1 MLEGGLDV
9 SSRFRSERLEN
20 PGPNGAELATERGQP
35 IEKSLSVARSR
46 PIL

>member
-1 MLEGGLDV
+1 MLGGGFDV
-9 SSRFRSERLEN
+9 SSRFRPESLEN
-20 PGPNGAELATERGQP
+20 PGLNGADLATVGGGA